1 MRLGTVKQ
9 FDDGS
14 SYGFIEDDK
23 NHKSYFVF
31 YKAIKEEGYK
41 TLKVGDRVKYQLA
54 QGKNVVLEIE
64 VQGAL
69 QVMEKC
75 PDATTIFIVP
85 PSFEELERRIRG
97 RRTEDEAIVQE
108 RLAKARKEIATKD
121 EYKYVVENDDVM
133 LAKEQIATIIKN
145 HRTNQD

>member
-1 MRLGTVKQ
+1 MDVKEKNNTEKTNAAAEPVAEDLNEVMRIRREK
-9 FDDGS
+9 
-14 SYGFIEDDK
+14 
-23 NHKSYFVF
+23 
-31 YKAIKEEGYK
+31 
-41 TLKVGDRVKYQLA
+41 LA
-54 QGKNVVLEIE
+54 ALVAEGKNVVLEIE

-145 HRTNQD
+145 HCTNQD